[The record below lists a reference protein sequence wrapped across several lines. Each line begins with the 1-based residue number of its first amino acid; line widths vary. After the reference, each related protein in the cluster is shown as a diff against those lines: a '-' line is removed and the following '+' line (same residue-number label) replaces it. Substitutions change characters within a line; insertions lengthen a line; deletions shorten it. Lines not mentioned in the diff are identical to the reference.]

1 MATQDAKQV
10 TVYTT
15 PTCPY
20 CHQVKDYLKQKGVEF
35 SEKNVAADLEAR
47 NAMVQKSGQLGVP
60 VIEVDGQTIVGFNRA
75 KLEELLG

>member
-1 MATQDAKQV
+1 MADKTV
-10 TVYTT
+10 TVYST

-20 CHQVKDYLKQKGVEF
+20 CHQAKDFLKQKGIAF
-35 SEKNVAADLEAR
+35 NDLNVASDIEAR

-60 VIEVDGQTIVGFNRA
+60 VIEIDGQVVVGFNRA